1 MTNITIVLPPDA
13 TSVVH
18 AGDTVT
24 FDTEIAR
31 LSQKPTVSQTIPLA
45 QSLRFKPSRIFKHLK
60 KNIGDKVYKGDV
72 LATKDAVFATKKYI
86 ADADGILTG
95 VNHHSGEIII
105 EHTSAEE
112 QSTIVRAMV
121 EGTVSGV
128 EKGSIICKTS
138 KLLSVELATALD
150 RRMGGKVVITDKTHA
165 MQLTLPQ
172 VKDAIIVC
180 SEVSDYVLSKFE
192 ALGVLSIV
200 VPSSP
205 TPAPPHV
212 LVLQDP
218 KEMQSI
224 IDFAPHAVYANAAE
238 KSMTF
243 YK

>member
-13 TSVVH
+13 TPIVH

-31 LSQKPTVSQTIPLA
+31 LSQKPTIPQTIPLA
-45 QSLRFKPSRIFKHLK
+45 QSLNFKPSRIFKHLK
-60 KNIGDKVYKGDV
+60 KNIGDKIYKGDV
-72 LATKDAVFATKKYI
+72 LATKDAVFATKKFI

-95 VNHHSGEIII
+95 VNHHSGEILI
-105 EHTSAEE
+105 EHVSSEE
-112 QSTIVRAMV
+112 QSTSVRAML
-121 EGTVSGV
+121 EGTVSAV
-128 EKGSIICKTS
+128 EKDKILCKTS
-138 KLLSVELATALD
+138 KQLSVDVSAALGD
-150 RRMGGKVVITDKTHA
+150 RLGGKVIITDTADA

-205 TPAPPHV
+205 TPTPAHV
-212 LVLQDP
+212 LVLRDP
-218 KEMQSI
+218 KEIQSI
-224 IDFAPHAVYANAAE
+224 IDFVPHAVYANASE
-238 KSMTF
+238 KSMIF